1 MKNKT
6 FYAISYKTFHFNQNI
21 ADQYISDYTTCPR
34 ETERNYKTK
43 RKKKTRNKETMTR
56 RNEET
61 ITFA

>member
-21 ADQYISDYTTCPR
+21 ADQYIPDYTTCPR

-43 RKKKTRNKETMTR
+43 TKNKKKQETKKQ
-56 RNEET
+56 
-61 ITFA
+61 